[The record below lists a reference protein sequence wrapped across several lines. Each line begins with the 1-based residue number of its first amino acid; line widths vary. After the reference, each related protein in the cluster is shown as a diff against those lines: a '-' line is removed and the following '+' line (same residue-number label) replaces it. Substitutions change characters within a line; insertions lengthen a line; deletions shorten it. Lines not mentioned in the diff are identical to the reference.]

1 MTALFAPPSARSR
14 RGTWAALAL
23 ITGLAWAYLVL
34 LSVRMGDMGSS
45 LAMPMTSA
53 WTVGDAVLMWTM
65 WAVMMAG
72 MMLPSAAPMV
82 GAYRST
88 VGSSTISLEGSVPW
102 FVAGYLVA
110 WSGFAV
116 VATALQWALHQAAL
130 VDPMGAPTGRWL
142 GVTVLAAAGGYQFTA
157 GKDACLRRCQ
167 SPLGFLLN
175 EWRAGGRGAAVMGLR
190 HGAFCIGCCW
200 ALMATL
206 FVLGVMNLWWVG
218 LLAGVVLVEKL
229 VPGRA
234 LSRLLGVGLIGWAA
248 LLAAGLG
255 AP

>member
-1 MTALFAPPSARSR
+1 MTTLFAPSSAKGHRV
-14 RGTWAALAL
+14 TWSALVM
-23 ITGLAWAYLVL
+23 ITGLSWAYLVL

-53 WTVGDAVLMWTM
+53 WTTGDVVLMWTM

-72 MMLPSAAPMV
+72 MMLPSAAPMI
-82 GAYRST
+82 GAYRTTIGSPTATLDGST
-88 VGSSTISLEGSVPW
+88 PW
-102 FVAGYLVA
+102 FVAGYLAA

-116 VATALQWALHQAAL
+116 LATVLQWSLHQAAL
-130 VDPMGAPTGRWL
+130 VDAMGAPTSRWL
-142 GVTVLAAAGGYQFTA
+142 GASLLAGAGAYQLTA
-157 GKDACLRRCQ
+157 SKHACLRRCQ

-175 EWRAGGRGAAVMGLR
+175 EWRDRRWGAAVMGVR

-218 LLAGVVLVEKL
+218 LLAAVVLAEKL

-234 LSRLLGVGLIGWAA
+234 LSRTLGVGLIGWAV
-248 LLAAGLG
+248 LLAVGLG
-255 AP
+255 TA